1 MAQYRTHRRGDRSL
15 RARTCR
21 SRSAQT
27 AFPTANR
34 SDWILGDHQLAH
46 HINDL
51 LHRGHTLLELPP

>member
-1 MAQYRTHRRGDRSL
+1 MAHYRIHRRGDRSL

-21 SRSAQT
+21 SRFAQT

-34 SDWILGDHQLAH
+34 SDWILGVHQLAH

-51 LHRGHTLLELPP
+51 SHRGHILLELPP